1 MKRLL
6 MLPVLLVA
14 GLTVVGCNSVK
25 APIEG
30 RQDPYTPSQVMFT
43 SKDLKNHT
51 AIDAPR
57 VARDDSGGILHV
69 TLPIRAATNMQLY
82 IDYRVSFFD
91 RNGQLI
97 NQTAWF
103 NKTLAPNVP
112 DQLTANSMS
121 PRAADFQFDLR
132 YAK

>member
-6 MLPVLLVA
+6 MLPVLFVGLV
-14 GLTVVGCNSVK
+14 LVVGCGVK

-30 RQDPYTPSQVMFT
+30 RQDPYTPSQVMFA

-51 AIDAPR
+51 AVDAPR
-57 VARDDSGGILHV
+57 VARDETGGILNV
-69 TLPIRAATNMQLY
+69 TLPIRAATNLQLY
-82 IDYRVSFFD
+82 VDYRASFFD

-97 NQTAWF
+97 NQTTWF

-112 DQLTANSMS
+112 DQITVNSMS
-121 PRAADFQFDLR
+121 PRAADFQIDLR

>member
-14 GLTVVGCNSVK
+14 LAGLVVGCSVK
-25 APIEG
+25 PPIEG
-30 RQDPYTPSQVMFT
+30 RQDPYTPAQVMFT

-57 VARDDSGGILHV
+57 IARDESGGILHV
-69 TLPIRAATNMQLY
+69 TLPIRAATNLQLY
-82 IDYRVSFFD
+82 VDYRASFFD

-97 NQTAWF
+97 NQTTWF

>member
-6 MLPVLLVA
+6 MLPVLLV
-14 GLTVVGCNSVK
+14 GLVGCNSVK

-30 RQDPYTPSQVMFT
+30 RQDPYTPSQVMFA

-51 AIDAPR
+51 AVDAPR
-57 VARDDSGGILHV
+57 VARDETGGILNV
-69 TLPIRAATNMQLY
+69 TLPIRAATNLQLY
-82 IDYRVSFFD
+82 VDYRASFFD

-97 NQTAWF
+97 NQTTWF

-112 DQLTANSMS
+112 DQITVNSMS
-121 PRAADFQFDLR
+121 PRAADFQIDLR